1 MRKILHYIYYW
12 LPPLIWMGLIYF
24 MSSQRSVGMTHNKTG
39 DFFVFKS
46 LHMVEYAFLF
56 FLLYRA
62 FHTVTA
68 RSMFWYAFSLATLYS
83 ITDEFH
89 QLYIATRQ
97 GGIRDVLFD
106 IAGMIIMYGIIRKI
120 RIVRTLL

>member
-1 MRKILHYIYYW
+1 
-12 LPPLIWMGLIYF
+12 
-24 MSSQRSVGMTHNKTG
+24 
-39 DFFVFKS
+39 
-46 LHMVEYAFLF
+46 MVEYAFLF

-62 FHTVTA
+62 FHTVTTHL
-68 RSMFWYAFSLATLYS
+68 FWYSFLFGALYS
-83 ITDEFH
+83 VTDEFH

-97 GGIRDVLFD
+97 GGMRDVLFD